1 MTTNGITP
9 LPQWGILGLSG
20 PDAKAFLQG
29 QITCNIAEVTLAHSK
44 LGGHCNLK
52 GRLQS
57 LFQVILVEQQGA
69 PLYLLIMPIENLT
82 QATQQLKKFAL
93 FSKVTFTDLTKT
105 MPLIGLCS
113 DNTPW
118 SDLEMNHCHTETLSM
133 GQYTVRRL
141 IGKIPRFE
149 IICHS
154 PSVFES
160 LWPEL
165 KSNYNEITPNQWDEY
180 DILSGLPTI
189 YPQTA
194 DKLLPHHLNLV
205 SLGGLSFDKG
215 CYLGQEIIAR
225 MHYKGKIKKHL
236 YSGFLKSTSCPQAGD
251 PIYAE
256 SAPDSSQP
264 GIVIRTAL
272 VQNGCHL
279 LVVLDES
286 DANNQR
292 LKWRELPVILDP
304 L

>member
-29 QITCNIAEVTLAHSK
+29 QITCNLEEVTLTQNK

-57 LFQVILVEQQGA
+57 LFQVLLVEQQGA

-82 QATQQLKKFAL
+82 QATQQFKKFAL

-118 SDLEMNHCHTETLSM
+118 SDLALNHCHTETLSM

-141 IGKIPRFE
+141 IGKIARFE

-160 LWPEL
+160 LWSTL
-165 KSNYNEITPNQWDEY
+165 KKTHHEITPNQWDEY
-180 DILSGLPTI
+180 DILSGIPTI

-194 DKLLPHHLNLV
+194 DKVLPHHLNLV
-205 SLGGLSFDKG
+205 ALGGISFDKG

-236 YSGFLKSTSCPQAGD
+236 YSAFVKSASKPQAGD
-251 PIYAE
+251 PILVE
-256 SAPDSSQP
+256 EAPESSQP
-264 GIVIRTAL
+264 GIVIRTACIK
-272 VQNGCHL
+272 NGYHVL
-279 LVVLDES
+279 IVLDES
-286 DANNQR
+286 DANSQR
-292 LKWRELPVILDP
+292 LKWNDSPVILDG

>member
-1 MTTNGITP
+1 MTTNGITL

-29 QITCNIAEVTLAHSK
+29 QITCNIEEVTLTQSK

-57 LFQVILVEQQGA
+57 LFQVILIEQQGA
-69 PLYLLIMPIENLT
+69 SLYLLIMPIENLT
-82 QATQQLKKFAL
+82 QATQQFKKFAL
-93 FSKVTFTDLTKT
+93 FSKVTLSDLTKT

-118 SDLEMNHCHTETLSM
+118 SDLELNHCHTEMLPI

-141 IGKIPRFE
+141 IGKSSRFE

-160 LWPEL
+160 LWSTL
-165 KSNYNEITPNQWDEY
+165 KKNHDEITPNQWDEY
-180 DILSGLPTI
+180 DILSGIPTI
-189 YPQTA
+189 YSQTA
-194 DKLLPHHLNLV
+194 DKVLPHHLNLV
-205 SLGGLSFDKG
+205 SLGGISFDKG

-236 YSGFLKSTSCPQAGD
+236 YSGFVKSASSPQAGD
-251 PIYAE
+251 PVYVE
-256 SAPDSSQP
+256 EAPATSQP
-264 GIVIRTAL
+264 GIVIRTAS
-272 VQNGCHL
+272 VKNGYHL
-279 LVVLDES
+279 LIVLDES
-286 DANNQR
+286 DAKSQQ
-292 LKWRELPVILDP
+292 LKWNAFPVILDG